1 MEEKRLGIVLCSCGG
16 QITKKVD
23 FQGLKS
29 FAEELPGVVEV
40 IETQDFC
47 KNPEKQMEHLKGKIN
62 GLIFCGCSERSS
74 LQFNEDRIQKLLE
87 NLGVDPAMFETVN
100 LREQGV
106 MIHDDSDGLN
116 RKVKDQFLMAY
127 EKVKT
132 NVEALKEKLKK
143 KVLIVG
149 GGVAGQS
156 CAQAFSDLG
165 IDSVIVEEKPY
176 LGGFAAS
183 VPFLWQSE
191 SYPSACTSQCVIP
204 VVGRET
210 LLRDRVKVMI
220 NSTVV
225 GVEKEK
231 GTFKVKIKQ
240 RALKVDPT
248 KCVACG
254 ECEKVCPVEVPN
266 EFNLG
271 KTKRKAIY
279 KPFPLAIPDTYTIDT
294 DNCTLCGECE
304 KVCPT
309 GAIDLKAED
318 RAVEEKF
325 GAVVIATGLKG
336 GDVSKYKELGYEYPE
351 VITLTEYQR
360 YRANNFFG
368 EVPKEISFVLCKKDE
383 EKYCSRLCCLETVK
397 TAFQLANQLPN
408 TKIRVFYKSLRTTGR
423 AFEEFKRRAE
433 KKGVEFI
440 QTPVE
445 RIRKR
450 EDGKLEIET
459 PRGIFTSDLA
469 VVADPLIPAQI
480 RVTQMFNLFTDAYGF
495 PLEFQPRVVNPL
507 ESFVERV
514 YIVGA
519 AKGFKDVQ
527 ESIESALGATPKIYR
542 DLKGRKKKYY
552 AEIDQ
557 EKCSRCETCLM
568 CCPHGAISIKEREEE
583 NVVEIDP
590 NLCRGCGLC
599 YAACPSKAIRF
610 SNLQDARILKR
621 VDEAFKN
628 IKPGEPRILAFLCY
642 WCAYGAADLMGL
654 NGEKLPE
661 NFRSIR
667 IRCSASLSLDVISE
681 ILARDLADGII
692 VAGCPVDNCHHAW
705 GNYMQERRI
714 EMLNES
720 LQLLGV
726 NDKLVKWEYIGV
738 PHWKKLANSI
748 RQMNQKLKEIKE
760 GCYAEA

>member
-1 MEEKRLGIVLCSCGG
+1 MEERKVGVVLCSCGG

-23 FQGLKS
+23 FSQLKTL
-29 FAEELPGVVEV
+29 AEELPGVVEV
-40 IETQDFC
+40 LETQDFC
-47 KNPEKQMEHLKGKIN
+47 KNPEEQLKHLKGKIDS
-62 GLIFCGCSERSS
+62 LIFCGCSERSS
-74 LQFNEDRIQKLLE
+74 LQLNEDRIQKLLE
-87 NLGVDPAMFETVN
+87 FMGIDPAMFETVN
-100 LREQGV
+100 LREQGI
-106 MIHDDSDGLN
+106 MIHDNVEGLN
-116 RKVKDQFLMAY
+116 RKAKDQFLMAY

-132 NVEALKEKLKK
+132 NVEALKEHLKK
-143 KVLIVG
+143 KVLVVG

-156 CAQAFSDLG
+156 CAQALSDIG
-165 IDSVIVEEKPY
+165 VDTVIVEEKPY

-191 SYPSACTSQCVIP
+191 SFPSLCTSQCVIP

-210 LLRDRVKVMI
+210 LLRDGVKIMV
-220 NSTVV
+220 NSTIE

-231 GTFKVKIKQ
+231 GTFKVRIRQK
-240 RALKVDPT
+240 ALKVDPA

-279 KPFPLAIPDTYTIDT
+279 KPFPLAIPDTYTIDVE
-294 DNCTLCGECE
+294 NCTLCGECE

-309 GAIDLKAED
+309 NAINLKAED
-318 RAVEEKF
+318 RVIEEGF

-336 GDVSKYKELGYEYPE
+336 GDVSKYRELGYEYSE
-351 VITLTEYQR
+351 VVTLTEYQR

-368 EVPKEISFVLCKKDE
+368 KPPREISFILCKKDDVG
-383 EKYCSRLCCLETVK
+383 YCSRLCCLETVK
-397 TAFQLANQLPN
+397 AALQLANQIPN
-408 TKIRVFYKSLRTTGR
+408 LKIKIFYISLKTTGR
-423 AFEEFKRRAE
+423 AFEEFRRRAE

-445 RIRKR
+445 RITKR

-459 PRGIFTSDLA
+459 PKGTFTSDFAVLA
-469 VVADPLIPAQI
+469 DHLIPAQTRI
-480 RVTQMFNLFTDAYGF
+480 TQMFNAFTDTYGF

-514 YIVGA
+514 YVVGA

-527 ESIESALGATPKIYR
+527 ESIESALGAAPKIYR

-568 CCPHGAISIKEREEE
+568 CCPHGAISIKRSGEE
-583 NVVEIDP
+583 NRVEIDP

-610 SNLQDARILKR
+610 SNLEDEQILR
-621 VDEAFKN
+621 MAEVAFKN
-628 IKPGEPRILAFLCY
+628 AKPGEPRILAFLCY
-642 WCAYGAADLMGL
+642 WCAYGAADLMGA

-667 IRCSASLSLDVISE
+667 VRCSASLSLDVISE

-692 VAGCPVDNCHHAW
+692 VAGCPVDNCHHVW

-726 NDKLVKWEYIGV
+726 TDKLVKWEYIGV
-738 PHWKKLANSI
+738 PNWKKLANSI
-748 RQMNQKLKEIKE
+748 REMNRKLKEIKE
-760 GCYAEA
+760 GSYAEA